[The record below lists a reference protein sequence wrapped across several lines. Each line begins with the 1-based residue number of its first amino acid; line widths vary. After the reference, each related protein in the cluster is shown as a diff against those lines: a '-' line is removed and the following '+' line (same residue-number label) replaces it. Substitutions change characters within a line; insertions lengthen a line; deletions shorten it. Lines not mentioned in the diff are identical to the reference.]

1 MAERGF
7 GVLLPLG
14 LLAGVAAGLAL
25 GEPSAG
31 AVIGLGSGGLAALVL
46 AWQARR

>member
-7 GVLLPLG
+7 GILLPLG
-14 LLAGVAAGLAL
+14 LVVGVAGGLAL

-31 AVIGLGSGGLAALVL
+31 AVIGLGSGALLALL
-46 AWQARR
+46 FAWRGKR